1 MVDLASEKWVA
12 FRQKLSEAVT
22 ALEPYYD
29 PLPQ

>member
-1 MVDLASEKWVA
+1 MVNLASSEWAA
-12 FRQKLSEAVT
+12 FRQKLSEVLT